1 LRLCDCLPILRQDNS
16 INVSLLQIVYTT
28 ACCSNEPVG
37 DADFL
42 PLQVHYAERFSAAG
56 RTRCADPH
64 RLYRLDKFRN
74 AAGQRPYSRTSPALP
89 AASMSQA
96 GSCYS

>member
-1 LRLCDCLPILRQDNS
+1 MQM
-16 INVSLLQIVYTT
+16 VYTT

-56 RTRCADPH
+56 RTRRAQKKPS
-64 RLYRLDKFRN
+64 K
-74 AAGQRPYSRTSPALP
+74 
-89 AASMSQA
+89 
-96 GSCYS
+96 